1 MTTGELKRSV
11 TETVQRELA
20 EAQTHVDPRVTER
33 ESKVEDLGIDPR
45 FMPELQTLYGKGQ
58 ALMDFDPGPDLFG
71 QQTRRVRIGLE
82 RVVKSTVAN
91 NSELEFARLAPAIAQ
106 ARIVQAE
113 AVFDWTLFSSFDYTK
128 TDQPQTAPTIG
139 ATPVGLGAT
148 VSDRTSGSIGLRRT
162 LVSGGE
168 FTIEH
173 DMIYTDVMTPG
184 LSTAPNPARE
194 LNFLLRVDQPL
205 LRGFGSDI
213 TQAQIRLERNA
224 ERDSIAELE
233 RQLSNKVTEVEQ
245 NYWQLVLA
253 HRRLQ
258 IAERN
263 LERGV
268 EVRDTLQK
276 RLEARLRV
284 TQAEVAEAEARVAQR
299 RTALIQAQRDFRLAS
314 DRIKAEMNDPEL
326 PIGSSVL
333 LVPDDAPLDEP
344 IEFSLADLLLTA
356 FDRRPELRQAV
367 LSIDDTSIR
376 LLASKNNLLPR
387 LDLRAQVSWAALA
400 DDYGD
405 AYDQL
410 YEGQFVDYLLGL
422 QFEYALGNRS
432 AEAQVRQ
439 RTLERMQ
446 AVEAYK
452 NAVQDVTLDVVTS
465 LVDVL
470 IDYQLIGEARKS
482 KVAAAESLRTLNV
495 QLDKTRQLDVNNLNL
510 ALQRQDQLAEAE
522 RTEASALASYNN
534 SIAGLYRSI
543 GTALDRN
550 RIDFVVPDVLSDG
563 RRVRGKAERVYERN
577 QRLDR

>member
-1 MTTGELKRSV
+1 
-11 TETVQRELA
+11 
-20 EAQTHVDPRVTER
+20 
-33 ESKVEDLGIDPR
+33 
-45 FMPELQTLYGKGQ
+45 
-58 ALMDFDPGPDLFG
+58 
-71 QQTRRVRIGLE
+71 
-82 RVVKSTVAN
+82 
-91 NSELEFARLAPAIAQ
+91 
-106 ARIVQAE
+106 
-113 AVFDWTLFSSFDYTK
+113 
-128 TDQPQTAPTIG
+128 
-139 ATPVGLGAT
+139 
-148 VSDRTSGSIGLRRT
+148 
-162 LVSGGE
+162 
-168 FTIEH
+168 
-173 DMIYTDVMTPG
+173 
-184 LSTAPNPARE
+184 
-194 LNFLLRVDQPL
+194 
-205 LRGFGSDI
+205 
-213 TQAQIRLERNA
+213 
-224 ERDSIAELE
+224 
-233 RQLSNKVTEVEQ
+233 
-245 NYWQLVLA
+245 
-253 HRRLQ
+253 
-258 IAERN
+258 
-263 LERGV
+263 
-268 EVRDTLQK
+268 
-276 RLEARLRV
+276 
-284 TQAEVAEAEARVAQR
+284 
-299 RTALIQAQRDFRLAS
+299 
-314 DRIKAEMNDPEL
+314 MNDPEL